1 MSEILNKY
9 KRWKPILLLNEDKY
23 NDFVLSLDNSNTI
36 NINGELTN
44 KCLISYIDIN
54 NNQCVGDNGE
64 IYSLPQF
71 KYRAAINEDVQLK
84 DFGYT
89 NVDNGLIR
97 YDKENTTLDEFV
109 DLISNTE
116 LEITSG
122 DTRLYFYPVNGN
134 SKHYNYEC
142 SIQEDSGT
150 TYYSFNGGFLQGF
163 YKLFNFDY
171 TILPKDIEKTWNL
184 EFVLRPRT
192 DYQESGNTLNIE
204 HPNNKGIFFYMG
216 VRSENK
222 FARFYGED
230 LNKYKNRD
238 SYTGHTCF
246 EECIKGEDLNKEN
259 NKKNKFPFFYD
270 NDFCKCNFYEKNK
283 YNKELVYEEEPSGQ
297 TSGSTICK
305 YNLITSEGHNLDN
318 NDFYEVLTDN
328 KFIILDR
335 TKDGYTSDNW
345 DDENLF
351 SLIINKKNIKK
362 NLYLLLD
369 RTKDGYTVD
378 TLKDYKEE
386 DNSNYNVVHDL
397 TNNAFALKINEDF
410 SIGYRYLIK
419 DCDSEN
425 GYSIREERSFP
436 NIIEPNEWNVI
447 NAMFKIIDGDTDKCG
462 YSLGNRKM
470 RIYIYVNGYLKLVS
484 KELPEFNFRELNEY
498 FDKQECVPYNISL
511 GGGTQG
517 LAESMWID
525 NYKNPYCKVL
535 PLEEYFGGSFIGDIR
550 SFKFYDCQM
559 QFNEIKNNF
568 IFEKEN
574 KKIH

>member
-204 HPNNKGIFFYMG
+204 HPNNKGIFFYIG

-238 SYTGHTCF
+238 SYTGYTCF
-246 EECIKGEDLNKEN
+246 EECIKDENLNKEN
-259 NKKNKFPFFYD
+259 NKNNNLPFFYY
-270 NDFCKCNFYEKNK
+270 NDFC
-283 YNKELVYEEEPSGQ
+283 
-297 TSGSTICK
+297 
-305 YNLITSEGHNLDN
+305 NLI
-318 NDFYEVLTDN
+318 FM
-328 KFIILDR
+328 
-335 TKDGYTSDNW
+335 
-345 DDENLF
+345 
-351 SLIINKKNIKK
+351 KK
-362 NLYLLLD
+362 
-369 RTKDGYTVD
+369 T
-378 TLKDYKEE
+378 
-386 DNSNYNVVHDL
+386 
-397 TNNAFALKINEDF
+397 
-410 SIGYRYLIK
+410 
-419 DCDSEN
+419 
-425 GYSIREERSFP
+425 
-436 NIIEPNEWNVI
+436 NII
-447 NAMFKIIDGDTDKCG
+447 
-462 YSLGNRKM
+462 
-470 RIYIYVNGYLKLVS
+470 
-484 KELPEFNFRELNEY
+484 
-498 FDKQECVPYNISL
+498 
-511 GGGTQG
+511 
-517 LAESMWID
+517 
-525 NYKNPYCKVL
+525 KN
-535 PLEEYFGGSFIGDIR
+535 
-550 SFKFYDCQM
+550 
-559 QFNEIKNNF
+559 
-568 IFEKEN
+568 
-574 KKIH
+574 

>member
-246 EECIKGEDLNKEN
+246 EECIKEEDLNKEN

-283 YNKELVYEEEPSGQ
+283 YNKELVYEEDPSGQ

-335 TKDGYTSDNW
+335 TKDGYTNDNW
-345 DDENLF
+345 NDENLF

-425 GYSIREERSFP
+425 GYSILEERSFP
-436 NIIEPNEWNVI
+436 NIIEPNEWNVV

>member
-1 MSEILNKY
+1 MSEIINKY
-9 KRWKPILLLNEDKY
+9 KRWKPILLLIEDKY
-23 NDFVLSLDNSNTI
+23 HDFVLSQDNSNTI
-36 NINGELTN
+36 NINGELTK

-54 NNQCVGDNGE
+54 NKECIGNNGE
-64 IYSLPQF
+64 VFSLEGF
-71 KYRAAINEDVQLK
+71 KYDGAINENVNLN

-97 YDKENTTLDEFV
+97 YDKETITLDEFV
-109 DLISNTE
+109 DLISNSG
-116 LEITSG
+116 LNIASG
-122 DTRLYFYPVNGN
+122 DTRLYLYPVNGN

-142 SIQEDSGT
+142 SIQEDSGN
-150 TYYSFNGGFLQGF
+150 TYYMFNGGFLQGF

-171 TILPKDIEKTWNL
+171 SILPKDIEKTWNL

-204 HPNNKGIFFYMG
+204 HPQNRGIFFYMG
-216 VRSENK
+216 ARSENK
-222 FARFYGED
+222 FARFYGDD
-230 LNKYKNRD
+230 LSKYKDRD
-238 SYTGHTCF
+238 SYTGTTCF
-246 EECIKGEDLNKEN
+246 EKCVDKEDTDNNKDSQKN
-259 NKKNKFPFFYD
+259 KYPFPYYGDFCGCNFNKKND
-270 NDFCKCNFYEKNK
+270 NNNDLTN
-283 YNKELVYEEEPSGQ
+283 EEESSGK
-297 TSGSTICK
+297 TSGSTICE
-305 YNLITSEGHNLDN
+305 YNLITSEGHDLDN
-318 NDFYEVLTDN
+318 DDFYEVLTDN
-328 KFIILDR
+328 KFIIFDR
-335 TKDGYTSDNW
+335 TKDGFNVDNW
-345 DDENLF
+345 NDDDLF
-351 SLIINKKNIKK
+351 SLVIKKKKIKK
-362 NLYLLLD
+362 NLYLLLN
-369 RTKDGYTVD
+369 RAKNGYTVD

-386 DNSNYNVVHDL
+386 ENSDYNVIHDL

-419 DCDSEN
+419 DCESED
-425 GYSIREERSFP
+425 GYSIREEKSFP
-436 NIIEPNEWNVI
+436 NIIAPNEWNVI
-447 NAMFKIIDGDTDKCG
+447 NVMFKIIDGDTDKCG

-484 KELPEFNFRELNEY
+484 KELPEFNFRELKDY

-535 PLEEYFGGSFIGDIR
+535 PIEEYFGGSFIGDIR

-568 IFEKEN
+568 IFEN
-574 KKIH
+574 K